1 MVTCEFYA
9 KGHFPGF
16 ARPFVYN
23 AEILQKFVDSFLLMS
38 IELHLLL
45 FGSLKKRSI

>member
-23 AEILQKFVDSFLLMS
+23 AEILQKFVDSFSLMS
-38 IELHLLL
+38 IELHLL
-45 FGSLKKRSI
+45 FGILKKRSI